1 VARYDL
7 HAHTDA
13 SDGALSPEQLVDL
26 AVERDLQILAVADHD
41 TTDGVLPCKEAAE
54 GHALEVWE
62 AIELSAEDSAAE
74 THILGYFVDPQ
85 NHHLQDTLVS
95 LQASRLDRGSR
106 MVDRLNTLG
115 MNVSWTRVQEIA
127 GEGSVG
133 RPHIASA
140 MLENGYV
147 RSIKQAFDDFIGN
160 GGPAYVDRD
169 RVTPAESIALIKQA
183 GGFASLAHPQY
194 LLSDA
199 KDDRDPFDIEGYV
212 ATLVSLGLEGIEV
225 YYPEISEQLQRRF
238 MELARRHDLIET
250 GGTDFHGLPGQDRK
264 PGDTWVPEETIS
276 RMREW
281 RASSNHH

>member
-13 SDGALSPEQLVDL
+13 SDGALNPEQLVDL
-26 AVERDLQILAVADHD
+26 ALERGVRVLAVADHD
-41 TTDGVLPCKEAAE
+41 TTAGVLPCKKAAE
-54 GHALEVWE
+54 GRGLEVWD
-62 AIELSAEDSAAE
+62 AIELSADEFSVDI
-74 THILGYFVDPQ
+74 HVLGYFVNPKND
-85 NHHLQDTLVS
+85 NLQDTLVT
-95 LQASRLDRGSR
+95 LRHSRLDRGR
-106 MVDRLNTLG
+106 KMVDRLNELG
-115 MNVSWTRVQEIA
+115 MTISWSRVQEIA

>member
-1 VARYDL
+1 MARYDL
-7 HAHTDA
+7 HTHTDA
-13 SDGALSPEQLVDL
+13 SDGALSPKQLVEL
-26 AVERDLQILAVADHD
+26 ALERDIQVLAVADHD

-74 THILGYFVDPQ
+74 THILGYFVDPH
-85 NHHLQDTLVS
+85 NHRLQDTLVS
-95 LQASRLDRGSR
+95 LRRSRLDRGSR

-115 MNVSWTRVQEIA
+115 MNISWTRVQEIA

-147 RSIKQAFDDFIGN
+147 SSIKQAFDDFIGN
-160 GGPAYVDRD
+160 DGPAYVDRD
-169 RVTPAESIALIKQA
+169 RLTPAETIGLIKQA
-183 GGFASLAHPQY
+183 GGFAALAHPQY
-194 LLSDA
+194 LFSDP
-199 KDDRDPFDIEGYV
+199 KDHRDPFDIESYV
-212 ATLVSLGLEGIEV
+212 ARLVSRGLEGLEV
-225 YYPEISEQLQRRF
+225 YYQEISEPLRRRF
-238 MELARRHDLIET
+238 TELARRYDLIET

>member
-54 GHALEVWE
+54 GHALEIWE

-250 GGTDFHGLPGQDRK
+250 GGTDFHGLPGQDRTL
-264 PGDTWVPEETIS
+264 GETWIPEETIS

-281 RASSNHH
+281 RARSNHH